1 MKPGR
6 QSIILEIISKQN
18 IGTQN
23 QLLEAL
29 AERGIKS
36 TQATLSRDMKDM
48 RLIKETGP
56 DGVVRY
62 AKPPEAD
69 DRSNSS
75 RLHKILKES
84 VLSLDLAQN
93 ILVMKT
99 LSGLAS
105 GACSAIDSMNFEG
118 LVGTLAG
125 DDTAFLAMKD
135 EASANV
141 LLETLRELLSRIIT
155 GYGCGSLVKRYV
167 K

>member
-6 QSIILEIISKQN
+6 QSVILDIISKQD

-56 DGVVRY
+56 DGKVRY
-62 AKPPEAD
+62 AKPAEAD
-69 DRSNSS
+69 DRSNTS

-84 VLSLDLAQN
+84 VLSLDVAQN
-93 ILVMKT
+93 LLIMKT

-105 GACSAIDSMNFEG
+105 GACSAIDSMHFEG

-135 EASANV
+135 NELKCSAPQLCNGKPV
-141 LLETLRELLSRIIT
+141 RSF
-155 GYGCGSLVKRYV
+155 VK
-167 K
+167 

>member
-1 MKPGR
+1 
-6 QSIILEIISKQN
+6 
-18 IGTQN
+18 
-23 QLLEAL
+23 
-29 AERGIKS
+29 
-36 TQATLSRDMKDM
+36 M

-56 DGVVRY
+56 DGIVRY
-62 AKPPEAD
+62 VKPPEAD

-105 GACSAIDSMNFEG
+105 GACSAIDSMHFEG

-135 EASANV
+135 ESSANV
-141 LLETLRELLSRIIT
+141 LLDALRELLS
-155 GYGCGSLVKRYV
+155 
-167 K
+167 

>member
-6 QSIILEIISKQN
+6 QSVILDIISKQD

-29 AERGIKS
+29 AERDIES

-56 DGVVRY
+56 DGKVRY
-62 AKPPEAD
+62 AKPAEAD
-69 DRSNSS
+69 DRSNTS

-84 VLSLDLAQN
+84 VLSLDVAQN
-93 ILVMKT
+93 LLIMKT

-105 GACSAIDSMNFEG
+105 GACSAIDSMHFEG

-135 EASANV
+135 NESAQL
-141 LLETLRELLSRIIT
+141 LLENLREQLS
-155 GYGCGSLVKRYV
+155 
-167 K
+167 